1 LRGCSGPGR
10 LAPPG
15 EKRALDT
22 PDREQATKRP
32 GPPPG
37 RWRFAAFELDETSGR
52 LRAAGQWHA
61 LDHGSYGVL
70 LALLRQSGVLV
81 GKDTLLHA
89 GWPGRVVSENSL
101 PKAIGRLRQLLGD
114 AEGEL
119 LCTAHGYGYRLAA
132 HAEWSAPAGKLV
144 EPVVPQTQP
153 PDGPPIPAPRSQLR
167 VLLLLALLLAVAA
180 GAYTLARLEP
190 PAATAPLGGPPVADV
205 GDARSIA
212 VLPFADM
219 SQAHDQRYFSDGLT
233 DELLD
238 RLAQLPQLRVASR
251 TSSFAL
257 RDSLEGVGSIGRQL
271 GVATVLEGSVR
282 RDGDRVRIT
291 VQLIKVRDGFHL
303 WSETY
308 DRQMTDIFAVQDEIA
323 HAVVQ
328 ALRLKLL
335 PGQDDAVTRHRTR
348 SIGAYNELIRG
359 RGLEYLGT
367 PDNDRRAI
375 AAYERAIAIDPEFS
389 SAYAQLANLLGGD
402 ARYADSPAQVAAG
415 KLRSIALMDRAIALE
430 PDRAEFYLARAD
442 FLYSTRH
449 DWHAA
454 QRDLDIASRLY
465 GDRQPSD
472 LLMRQCRLYAV
483 LGRIEEAIA
492 AERLAIAGD
501 PQSTWA
507 WSMLGY
513 HLAVI
518 GQYDEAHRALAKA
531 DQIKPDDD
539 HTPYYDGL
547 AWLLE
552 REPKRAIAAFELS
565 GSEFRLVGLAAAQSD
580 AGNDSV
586 SRSYVQ
592 TLETRYA
599 PTGAYQAAQAHA
611 WRRENDQAFAWLERA
626 AQQQDAGVM
635 YLRFDPMMRRL
646 HGDPRYLAWLRR
658 LKLDDE
664 SLASAEL
671 APSAP

>member
-1 LRGCSGPGR
+1 V
-10 LAPPG
+10 
-15 EKRALDT
+15 DT
-22 PDREQATKRP
+22 PDSEDASRRP
-32 GPPPG
+32 GAQPG

-52 LRAAGQWHA
+52 LLVAGQWHA

-70 LALLRQSGVLV
+70 LALLRQCGVLV
-81 GKDTLLHA
+81 GKDALLQA

-114 AEGEL
+114 AEGAL
-119 LCTAHGYGYRLAA
+119 LCTAHGYGYRLAT
-132 HAEWSAPAGKLV
+132 HAEWSPSGGHAVAAPARV
-144 EPVVPQTQP
+144 DAPSSSP
-153 PDGPPIPAPRSQLR
+153 PAVATPRGRLR
-167 VLLLLALLLAVAA
+167 PLLLFALLLAVAV

-190 PAATAPLGGPPVADV
+190 AATPVASGASVAAADV

-257 RDSLEGVGSIGRQL
+257 RDSTEGVGAIGRQL

-308 DRQMTDIFAVQDEIA
+308 DRRMTDIFAVQDDIA
-323 HAVVQ
+323 RSVVQ
-328 ALRLKLL
+328 ALRVRLL
-335 PGQDDAVTRHRTR
+335 PGQDDQVSRHRTK
-348 SIGAYNELIRG
+348 SVAAYNEFMSG

-375 AAYERAIAIDPEFS
+375 AAYERAIALDPEFS
-389 SAYAQLANLLGGD
+389 TAYAALANVLGGD

-415 KLRSIALMDRAIALE
+415 KLRSIELMDRAITLE
-430 PDRAEFYLARAD
+430 PDRAELYLARAD

-454 QRDLDIASRLY
+454 QRDLDIAARLY
-465 GDRQPSD
+465 GDRHPSE

-483 LGRIEEAIA
+483 LGRIPEAIA

-501 PQSTWA
+501 PQSNWA
-507 WSMLGY
+507 WSLLGY
-513 HLAVI
+513 HLAVD
-518 GQYDEAHRALAKA
+518 GQYAQAHRALARA
-531 DQIKPDDD
+531 AQFKPDDD
-539 HTPYYDGL
+539 HTPYYEGL
-547 AWLLE
+547 AWLLD
-552 REPKRAIAAFELS
+552 RNPRQAIAAFERS
-565 GSEFRLVGLAAAQSD
+565 GSEFRLTGLAAAQFD

-586 SRSYVQ
+586 SRTYLQ
-592 TLETRYA
+592 TLQTRYA

-611 WRRENDQAFAWLERA
+611 WRRENDQAFEWLERA
-626 AQQQDAGVM
+626 AAQQDAGVM

-646 HGDPRYLAWLRR
+646 HGDPRYQSWLQR
-658 LKLDDE
+658 LKLDDA
-664 SLASAEL
+664 SLAKQGLGAA
-671 APSAP
+671 AP